1 MSASYARIL
10 VVDARPESIA
20 QLISSLENH
29 NLEVFLA
36 QNCTDGLSKARL
48 EQPDLALIEAAL
60 PDTNGFALCRQL
72 KQDWRTYSVP
82 VIFLSERASL
92 EDRLAGFAA
101 GAVDFIAKPYS
112 VEELLARL
120 MVQVQ
125 ARHRMRSL
133 EAIAGLRA
141 LEIAGASLDPDE
153 LLFSKAVYLLEK
165 RMASPPGLV
174 ELAHEIGTNER
185 KLTQIF
191 RNKAGTTVFDFF
203 TELRLETARRL
214 LGGSNLQIQ
223 IIADRVGYRNAGDF
237 TRAFRR
243 RYEATPREY
252 RQTMG
257 HDEGNTD
264 KDSIDHPAG

>member
-1 MSASYARIL
+1 MLKITKTPMSALFARIL
-10 VVDARPESIA
+10 VVDAQRDSIPLLRPFLESHH
-20 QLISSLENH
+20 LDVLEAHGGN
-29 NLEVFLA
+29 
-36 QNCTDGLSKARL
+36 DGLAKAVL
-48 EQPDLALIEAAL
+48 GQPDLILLDVAL
-60 PDTNGFALCRQL
+60 PDMNGFTVCRSL
-72 KQDWRTYSVP
+72 KQDWRTYATP
-82 VIFLSERASL
+82 VIFLARRHSL
-92 EDRLAGFAA
+92 EDKLAGFAA
-101 GAVDFIAKPYS
+101 GGVDYITIPFAL
-112 VEELLARL
+112 EEVLARI
-120 MVQVQ
+120 MVHVQ

-141 LEIAGASLDPDE
+141 LENAGASADPDE

-165 RMASPPGLV
+165 RMATPLGLV

-214 LGGSNLQIQ
+214 LEGSALQIQ

-243 RYEATPREY
+243 HYGVTPREH
-252 RQTMG
+252 RQALG
-257 HDEGNTD
+257 VVPEESG
-264 KDSIDHPAG
+264 